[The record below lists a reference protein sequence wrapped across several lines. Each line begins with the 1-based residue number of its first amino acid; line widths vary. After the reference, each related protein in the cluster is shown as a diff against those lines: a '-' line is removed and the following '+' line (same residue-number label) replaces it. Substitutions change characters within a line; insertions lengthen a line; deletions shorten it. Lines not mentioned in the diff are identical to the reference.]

1 MERDLRSSIHE
12 ITNQKIMVDKNRQE
26 KTREIWI
33 KNKIGTVTLQKEM
46 LR

>member
-1 MERDLRSSIHE
+1 
-12 ITNQKIMVDKNRQE
+12 MVDKNRQE

-46 LR
+46 KTHYWFTDSYLWK